1 MSTQNT
7 ESHTTATAD
16 EQADGETDP
25 GSDTTATG
33 PLVDLTDVT
42 FGYTAT
48 PVIEDVSLTIDSGEY
63 VAIVGP
69 NGSGK
74 STLMQLIVGLLQ
86 PDAGTAHLFGERA
99 DRFDDG
105 ERIGYVAQ
113 QASAA
118 KEMPITVREV
128 VKMGRFAHVGVDRA
142 LGDDR
147 AGLGAFRDAPLGT
160 VRNALST
167 VREAPVETGR
177 SALET
182 GGDALNAV
190 FGRLSASDWAA
201 VDEALDTV
209 GMAAFADRRIT
220 QLSGGQRQ
228 RAFIARALASEAD
241 LLVLDEPTV
250 GVDAE
255 SVDAFYDLL
264 AALNAQGITILLI
277 EHDLG
282 AVVNH
287 ADRVICL
294 NREVHFDGPADTFV
308 ESDALARA
316 FGTEARLLTEGDR

>member
-1 MSTQNT
+1 MNTQD
-7 ESHTTATAD
+7 SDPTTATA
-16 EQADGETDP
+16 ADGRATSGTNPDA
-25 GSDTTATG
+25 TASE
-33 PLVDLTDVT
+33 PVVDLTGVT

-48 PVIEDVSLTIDSGEY
+48 PVVEDVSLTVDSGEY

-74 STLMQLIVGLLQ
+74 STLMQLMVGLLE
-86 PDAGTAHLFGERA
+86 PDTGTAHLFGERA

-128 VKMGRFAHVGVDRA
+128 VKMGRFPHVG
-142 LGDDR
+142 
-147 AGLGAFRDAPLGT
+147 
-160 VRNALST
+160 
-167 VREAPVETGR
+167 
-177 SALET
+177 
-182 GGDALNAV
+182 
-190 FGRLSASDWAA
+190 FGRLSSEDWVI
-201 VDEALDTV
+201 VDDALATV
-209 GMAAFADRRIT
+209 GMSAFADRRVT

-264 AALNAQGITILLI
+264 AALNADGITILLI

-282 AVVNH
+282 AVAEH
-287 ADRVICL
+287 ADRVVCL
-294 NREVHFDGPADTFV
+294 NRELYFDGATDDFV

-316 FGTEARLLTEGDR
+316 FGTEARFLTGADG

>member
-1 MSTQNT
+1 MRMQDTGP
-7 ESHTTATAD
+7 TTAAGTG
-16 EQADGETDP
+16 EQASSETNLDA
-25 GSDTTATG
+25 TASE
-33 PLVDLTDVT
+33 PVIDLTGVT

-48 PVIEDVSLTIDSGEY
+48 PVVEDISLTIEPGEY

-74 STLMQLIVGLLQ
+74 STLMQLMLGLLE

-105 ERIGYVAQ
+105 ERVGYVAQ
-113 QASAA
+113 QASAS

-128 VKMGRFAHVGVDRA
+128 VKMGRFPYVG
-142 LGDDR
+142 
-147 AGLGAFRDAPLGT
+147 
-160 VRNALST
+160 
-167 VREAPVETGR
+167 
-177 SALET
+177 
-182 GGDALNAV
+182 
-190 FGRLSASDWAA
+190 FGRLSSEDWAI
-201 VDEALDTV
+201 VDDALATV
-209 GMAAFADRRIT
+209 GMSAFADRRVT

-264 AALNAQGITILLI
+264 AALNAEGITVLLI

-282 AVVNH
+282 AVVEH
-287 ADRVICL
+287 AERVVCL
-294 NREVHFDGPADTFV
+294 NREVYFDGPTDEFV

-316 FGTEARLLTEGDR
+316 FGTEARFLAGVDE